1 MYIITSILL
10 FNSNNRNILI
20 SIIFWGKILYLYF
33 RLFRFKMKV
42 DSHKVDSNKVEK
54 VTKRHK
60 AVLSYENKR
69 KIVNLFK
76 EIVNR
81 RINIHNQNLSTALR
95 ESFEYL

>member
-42 DSHKVDSNKVEK
+42 DSNKVEK
-54 VTKRHK
+54 ITKRHK

>member
-1 MYIITSILL
+1 MKVDSH
-10 FNSNNRNILI
+10 
-20 SIIFWGKILYLYF
+20 
-33 RLFRFKMKV
+33 KV

-76 EIVNR
+76 ENVNR

-95 ESFEYL
+95 ESLEYL